1 MIIISSD
8 HAGEELK
15 NKIIK
20 FLEKKRIE
28 YFNVSLECGC
38 DGSIDYPDVAKQLC
52 YKVLENPSNLG
63 IIICGTGIGVCISSN
78 KVKGIRAALCTEP
91 YMAEM
96 SRKHNNANVLCLGAR
111 LESSK
116 DDENIEMIV
125 QTFIDNFFEGGR
137 HDRRV
142 KKINEIE
149 NAVKEGDK

>member
-8 HAGEELK
+8 HAGIELK

-20 FLEKKRIE
+20 YLEKRRLQHYDINLK
-28 YFNVSLECGC
+28 C
-38 DGSIDYPDVAKQLC
+38 DKEGIDYPDVAKELC
-52 YKVLENPSNLG
+52 HKVLESSNNLG

-78 KVKGIRAALCTEP
+78 KIKGIRAALCTDA

-111 LESSK
+111 LESTK
-116 DDENIEMIV
+116 DDKNVEMIV
-125 QTFIDNFFEGGR
+125 QAFIDNFFEGGR

-142 KKINEIE
+142 NKIKELE
-149 NAVKEGDK
+149 NVVKEGEN